1 MNQPSTASDLE
12 SEHDLIP
19 LLPQGIPVF
28 ENIPAKA
35 VILEALAPALGHGV
49 MVIRKEG
56 AVGVILVKSNAI
68 IDVYCFSGG
77 HRFLGDVAL
86 KRIKSLSEATV
97 TAHKLE
103 EDVVD
108 VIPSVL
114 RGDLCYDD
122 LRLAWT
128 NWPALLQDM
137 LSREGTY
144 IIEVSTPKGRGVTCI
159 VDGHQVATYT
169 EDHPILGDPTLLDA
183 LFRGSQG
190 TMRIRRAALVQT
202 PPTAPQI
209 EPVEEVADDDEEVS
223 GKPAPA
229 ESGQLSSDI
238 SYDALFSLPEESGT
252 EDVDSAP
259 EDVHDSSTVSAPTPS
274 MSPLNEHLDE
284 FKSIA
289 RDHLQRSAARVV
301 NLLDDAAAQNKPL
314 DEVFTDIRG
323 LVIRGVMQSTLDEVV
338 AKMEKAVSS

>member
-1 MNQPSTASDLE
+1 MNQRGTASDLE
-12 SEHDLIP
+12 SDHDLIP
-19 LLPQGIPVF
+19 LLPQGTPVF

-49 MVIRKEG
+49 MVIRREG
-56 AVGVILVKSNAI
+56 AVGVILVKANAI

-169 EDHPILGDPTLLDA
+169 EDHPVLGDPTLLDA

-202 PPTAPQI
+202 PPSA
-209 EPVEEVADDDEEVS
+209 PVEQEVLTEETGVAEEGVEGS
-223 GKPAPA
+223 SPA
-229 ESGQLSSDI
+229 QLSTDV
-238 SYDALFSLPEESGT
+238 SYDDLFSLPEDAGT
-252 EDVDSAP
+252 DDADTAP
-259 EDVHDSSTVSAPTPS
+259 EAPPTRSGGAAAAPAN
-274 MSPLNEHLDE
+274 PLRDHLDA

-289 RDHLQRSAARVV
+289 RDHLQRSAARVES
-301 NLLDDAAAQNKPL
+301 LLDEAAAQDRPL
-314 DEVFTDIRG
+314 NDVFTDIRG

-338 AKMEKAVSS
+338 AKMEQVAAS